1 VAVVDWQ
8 GIQNELSVR
17 EPDVRPLLERGHRYA
32 EQSSSP
38 AAADVAEALDA
49 AKTAWRSVRDR
60 ASSKAAQLREVN
72 RRAEVN

>member
-1 VAVVDWQ
+1 MAVVDWQ

-17 EPDVRPLLERGHRYA
+17 EPEVRLLLERGHRYA